1 MYFEYNLETID
12 QIPGRGDSEEVFCR
26 KGDLCLNIKRRKMDL
41 NDINSTKWPTN
52 MGHFVC

>member
-12 QIPGRGDSEEVFCR
+12 QIPGPGDSEEVFCR

-41 NDINSTKWPTN
+41 NDIDSRKWPTN